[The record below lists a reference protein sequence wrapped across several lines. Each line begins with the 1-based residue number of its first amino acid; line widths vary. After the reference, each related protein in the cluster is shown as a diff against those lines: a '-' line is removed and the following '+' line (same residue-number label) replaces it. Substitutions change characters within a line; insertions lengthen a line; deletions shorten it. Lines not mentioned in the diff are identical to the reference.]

1 MSRLLHERH
10 RGYRQAEIPLQEIKQ
25 AGSFRVALC
34 YPNLYFVGMSNLG
47 FHSVYQML
55 NAYADVRCERA
66 FLPDDVDRE
75 DLERTGHPL
84 TTVESGTEL
93 RRFHAL
99 AFSVSFENDYLYVL
113 GMLRLAGIPLRAA
126 DRGPG
131 DPIVILGGAAAF
143 LNPEPLAPFADLI
156 AVGEGEALVPRLVD
170 ALAGGAEARA
180 GGTTPLGGG
189 GFYLPSPD

>member
-1 MSRLLHERH
+1 MSRLLQERH

-55 NAYADVRCERA
+55 NTHPDVLCERA

-84 TTVESGTEL
+84 TTVESGS
-93 RRFHAL
+93 A
-99 AFSVSFENDYLYVL
+99 VSTNPPTWIE
-113 GMLRLAGIPLRAA
+113 RC
-126 DRGPG
+126 RGSWCS
-131 DPIVILGGAAAF
+131 
-143 LNPEPLAPFADLI
+143 
-156 AVGEGEALVPRLVD
+156 
-170 ALAGGAEARA
+170 
-180 GGTTPLGGG
+180 
-189 GFYLPSPD
+189 PSTRSASTRTR